1 MPAERTEPIRVVI
14 ADDHPVVRRGLRALL
29 ETLDGIDVVA
39 EAGDGGTAVAEVARH
54 TPDVILMDLHMPG
67 MAGIEATRQIVSSGS
82 PTAVLVLTMFDDDTT
97 VLTAV
102 QAGARGYLL
111 KGADQDEIGRALR
124 AVASGEVIF
133 GPGVAAGVLGVVGG
147 AAGELGVVGG
157 AAGVLGEVG
166 GAAGEAEQPSDGF
179 PGLTAREH
187 EILALLASGRRT
199 ADIAAQLF
207 LSPKTVSN
215 ALTAIFAKLGVGS
228 RAEAIVLAHE
238 RGLVPP
244 GSGPQSRT
252 RP

>member
-29 ETLDGIDVVA
+29 ETLDGIEVVA
-39 EAGDGGTAVAEVARH
+39 EAGDGATAVAEVARH

-67 MAGIEATRQIVSSGS
+67 LAGIEATRQIVTSGS
-82 PTAVLVLTMFDDDTT
+82 PTAVLVLTMFDDETT

-124 AVASGEVIF
+124 AVTAGEVIF
-133 GPGVAAGVLGVVGG
+133 GPGVAASVLGVVGD
-147 AAGELGVVGG
+147 AAD
-157 AAGVLGEVG
+157 
-166 GAAGEAEQPSDGF
+166 EAEQPSDDF
-179 PGLTAREH
+179 PELTARER

-199 ADIAAQLF
+199 ADIASQLY

-238 RGLVPP
+238 RGLIPP
-244 GSGPQSRT
+244 GPGPGSRT